1 VLASVPGEV
10 AVVAI
15 DHGQAGA
22 HVAGEVEGRDAG
34 TKREGGEGVSE
45 IVDPARWLESSRELR
60 RLPLAVAEVVQV
72 EVAAPL
78 GGEHER
84 ARPTRRLACDRVHC
98 DRLQRHRAPARLGLR
113 ALQPWTLVDAA
124 WTPRPAAAAT
134 RDNGNGG

>member
-1 VLASVPGEV
+1 V

-22 HVAGEVEGRDAG
+22 HVAREVEGRDAG

-45 IVDPARWLESSRELR
+45 IVDPARWLESGCELR

-84 ARPTRRLACDRVHC
+84 VLPTRFLTFERFKR
-98 DRLQRHRAPARLGLR
+98 DRLQRPAGSLPSSGTSIDLS
-113 ALQPWTLVDAA
+113 
-124 WTPRPAAAAT
+124 
-134 RDNGNGG
+134 